1 MSLPITMLMTAL
13 GLLLIASIGFIIW
26 RMISSRHFP
35 LLFFLFLILP
45 VGQMFMLYSF
55 QFETW
60 SMHWLLGV
68 LLALLADVV
77 LVLYAISQERKIA
90 AEEELK
96 DVRHIMELEK
106 SHYATVQ
113 SRREQLS
120 EIRND
125 FNKRLVLF
133 MEHIGDD
140 DASTQGA
147 IAAMA
152 EKINQTREHT
162 YCGIPVINAILTEKA
177 EECAE
182 AGIGFEVSLDIP
194 PRIVVS
200 QMHLCSIFGNLLDN
214 AISACNQAE
223 HNNASTIHLSSMVDG
238 DYLFIKA
245 TNPANR
251 SDCKPADGRG
261 YGFRILTDLAKRY
274 GGDFFNQYD
283 NGTFAAIVS
292 LLAVASAED
301 FAHG

>member
-1 MSLPITMLMTAL
+1 MSLPITILMTAL
-13 GLLLIASIGFIIW
+13 GLLLTASIGFIIW
-26 RMISSRHFP
+26 RMSTSKHFP

-60 SMHWLLGV
+60 SIHWLIGV
-68 LLALLADVV
+68 LLALLADAV

-90 AEEELK
+90 AEEELE
-96 DVRHIMELEK
+96 DVRHRMELEK

-125 FNKRLVLF
+125 FNNRLLLF
-133 MEHIGDD
+133 LEHSGDD
-140 DASTQGA
+140 DVSTQGA
-147 IAAMA
+147 IAAMS
-152 EKINQTREHT
+152 ERINQTRENT
-162 YCGIPVINAILTEKA
+162 YCGIPVVNAILTEKA
-177 EECAE
+177 EECAA

-214 AISACNQAE
+214 AICACSQAE
-223 HNNASTIHLSSMVDG
+223 HNSEPTIHLSSMADG

-245 TNPANR
+245 TNPSNIPNY
-251 SDCKPADGRG
+251 KPTDGRG

-274 GGDFFNQYD
+274 GGDFYNQYD
-283 NGTFAAIVS
+283 KGTFAAIVS
-292 LLAVASAED
+292 LLAVASED
-301 FAHG
+301 DSHE